1 MIKKSLHKIK
11 ENYRAL
17 AAGGVGLASPFV
29 VSASENTSDIHLQ
42 THQLTIPN
50 YHTVMYDMQNAP
62 SYHICGY
69 GSSSEETL
77 TRAMGETIERFAF
90 MQMYHLLPD
99 DVFVKASYESLKK
112 TNNVLDLAYKHVIK
126 NDMFAKFDVEKEYEW
141 IELENYCTGEKVFY
155 PAFLCAGNK
164 KKERP
169 ILPAMSTGT
178 AVHINYEK
186 AMINAMIE
194 GIQID
199 NFMKAWYG
207 GERLKR
213 VNWENTVSSAFKKCF
228 YDIFRN
234 EKNFEIIVVNAN
246 LEYDVFYN
254 YITIIKSTE
263 GKFPFCAVGVQGGL
277 NSETTLFRSMMEAAS
292 IFINLQAFYLYK
304 EADIKSLTVENV
316 KKANNLDDTF
326 LYWSNYNDYEEK
338 NKILDT
344 LVSDETEEFKISE
357 VKTTKEEFV
366 ALFTQLKSKL
376 NYLSFIDITPIE
388 VEKYGYKAVRMVAPE
403 LIPMCFPSAPY
414 ENHPYFIKRG
424 GIKNANFPHPLP

>member
-77 TRAMGETIERFAF
+77 TR
-90 MQMYHLLPD
+90 
-99 DVFVKASYESLKK
+99 
-112 TNNVLDLAYKHVIK
+112 
-126 NDMFAKFDVEKEYEW
+126 
-141 IELENYCTGEKVFY
+141 
-155 PAFLCAGNK
+155 
-164 KKERP
+164 
-169 ILPAMSTGT
+169 
-178 AVHINYEK
+178 
-186 AMINAMIE
+186 
-194 GIQID
+194 
-199 NFMKAWYG
+199 
-207 GERLKR
+207 
-213 VNWENTVSSAFKKCF
+213 
-228 YDIFRN
+228 
-234 EKNFEIIVVNAN
+234 
-246 LEYDVFYN
+246 
-254 YITIIKSTE
+254 
-263 GKFPFCAVGVQGGL
+263 
-277 NSETTLFRSMMEAAS
+277 
-292 IFINLQAFYLYK
+292 
-304 EADIKSLTVENV
+304 
-316 KKANNLDDTF
+316 ANNLDDTF